1 MAEDIIRKLP
11 FSAIAEQSL
20 LGSILIDPSSINLVA
35 DMISA
40 DDFYLDEHKQIY
52 LAMHGL
58 FITNSQID
66 IVTLIDELVKKG
78 IYSKSGGEE
87 YIKVIAQ
94 TVPNALNVKDYAK
107 IVKDK
112 SILRQLIHMCDEV
125 SDQAYSEQDEV
136 AGILE
141 SAQNRLYSI
150 TQGRETKNFRHIR
163 EVLTDVYAHLRE
175 MVTDPNAAQGTS
187 TGFRSLDRVLA
198 GMGNS
203 DLVIVGARPGMG
215 KTSFCLNIGTN
226 VAKATKKAVAIFSLE
241 MSAEQLVN
249 RVISS
254 EALVDSYALRTG
266 ELKPEQWDHIAQAA
280 SSLSGCDILIDDTP
294 GITVTAMKAKLRRV
308 SNLGLVVIDYL
319 QLMQS
324 DRRIENRTQ
333 EVSEISRSLKILAK
347 ELNVPVICCSQLS
360 RGTESRTSKKPMISD
375 LRESGSIEQDADVII
390 FLYRDEYYKTAEG
403 ENVAPDTEQNIA
415 EVIVAKNRHGSTE
428 TVKVGWTGRY
438 TKFREIANEENMPH

>member
-415 EVIVAKNRHGSTE
+415 EIIVAKNRHGSTE

-438 TKFREIANEENMPH
+438 TKFREIANEENLPH